1 MEHHGPETWLA
12 NLPFLPHEHDLIHV
26 NGAIV
31 VFLVI
36 LIFSIIARLRM
47 TGKIESFIIP
57 PKKASVAGICD
68 VLVESL
74 NGMVTGMLGPHGA
87 RHFPF
92 IATLFIFVLI
102 SNLMGLLPV
111 SESPSSNLNT
121 TLALG
126 AVSFLYYNF
135 MGILEHGPI
144 GYMKHFLM
152 GLGIMGVPIALF
164 EILSHVLRPFTLGLR
179 LFLNLK
185 IDHLLAGSFGQLCQW
200 VLPVP
205 LLLFGVVVCT
215 IQAFLFA
222 TLTSVYIQMAT
233 EHEDHGEEH

>member
-1 MEHHGPETWLA
+1 MEHLGPESWLA
-12 NLPFLPHEHDLIHV
+12 QLPLLPHGHSFLHV
-26 NGAIV
+26 NGAVIV
-31 VFLVI
+31 FGVI
-36 LIFSIIARLRM
+36 LVAAAIARIQISGRVN
-47 TGKIESFIIP
+47 EFVVP
-57 PKKASVAGICD
+57 PKRLSIAAIID
-68 VLVESL
+68 ILVESL
-74 NGMVTGMLGPHGA
+74 HNMVLGMLGPHGEK
-87 RHFPF
+87 HFAF
-92 IATLFIFVLI
+92 IASLFIFVLL
-102 SNLMGLLPV
+102 SNLMGLLPL

-126 AVSFLYYNF
+126 LASFLYYNV
-135 MGILEHGPI
+135 MGIKEHGI
-144 GYMKHFLM
+144 LGYLKHFLM
-152 GLGIMGVPIALF
+152 GLGLMGVPIAFF

-185 IDHLLAGSFGQLCQW
+185 IDHLLAGSFAQLFEW

-233 EHEDHGEEH
+233 EHEESSEHH

>member
-1 MEHHGPETWLA
+1 M
-12 NLPFLPHEHDLIHV
+12 NLPFLPHDEAWVHV
-26 NGAIV
+26 NGAIL
-31 VFLVI
+31 VFLTI
-36 LIFSIIARLRM
+36 LLVSIIARRRIS
-47 TGKIESFIIP
+47 GKQNELLIP
-57 PKKASVAGICD
+57 SKKLS
-68 VLVESL
+68 LV
-74 NGMVTGMLGPHGA
+74 GMVDILVDSLHSMVVGTLGHHGEK
-87 RHFPF
+87 HFPF
-92 IATLFIFVLI
+92 IASLFIFVLL
-102 SNLMGLLPV
+102 SNLMGLLPL
-111 SESPSSNLNT
+111 SESPSANLNT

-126 AVSFLYYNF
+126 AAAFLYYNVQ
-135 MGILEHGPI
+135 GILEHGPV
-144 GYMKHFLM
+144 GYAKHFLM

-179 LFLNLK
+179 LMLNLK

-233 EHEDHGEEH
+233 EHEEHGEQH